1 MNFELTEDQTAI
13 LDALDRVLAPYRSVT
28 PLEVVNRSVYSSA
41 LQGALAEGGFLDLA
55 QSEADACVSCALIVA
70 EIAKLPQCAEGAATA
85 LVRPVVCP
93 EAAVPLAIIS
103 GAATRPVRFLP
114 QARTALILGDEEVR
128 LLSIQPGDV
137 EELESLF
144 GFPMGR
150 LTADAA
156 ARAISVGTRDL
167 RETLLI
173 FWRIGI
179 AMEIHGAL
187 QGAFALTIE
196 YVTNRRQFGQPI
208 GALQAVQHRLVMD
221 ATVIDAAKLL
231 ALKAAHSKSTADSA
245 LAAGYAQNAVSTVT
259 YDLHQF
265 SGAMGLTLEYALH
278 LFTYRA
284 RALQSELGGAQS
296 QFLDAAAAA
305 WPREATGTQSS

>member
-1 MNFELTEDQTAI
+1 MNFEITEDQTAI
-13 LDALDRVLAPYRSVT
+13 LDALARVLGPYRSVT
-28 PLEVVNRSVYSSA
+28 PLEVVRRAVYSPA
-41 LQGALAEGGFLDLA
+41 LQDALAEGGFLDLA
-55 QSEADACVSCALIVA
+55 LTEPDACISCALIVA
-70 EIAKLPQCAEGAATA
+70 EIAKLPQCVEGAATA
-85 LVRPVVCP
+85 LVRPAVCP
-93 EAAVPLAIIS
+93 DAEVPLAIIG

-114 QARTALILGDEEVR
+114 QAKSALILGDEEVR
-128 LLSIQPGDV
+128 LLALMPGDV

-144 GFPMGR
+144 GYPMGR
-150 LTADAA
+150 LTSAAA
-156 ARAISVGTRDL
+156 ARAKSIGNRDL
-167 RETLLI
+167 IAKLFV

-196 YVTNRRQFGQPI
+196 HVTNRRQFGQPI

-231 ALKAAHSKSTADSA
+231 ALKAAHSQTAADAA
-245 LAAGYAQNAVSTVT
+245 LAAGYAQAAVSNVT

-284 RALQSELGGAQS
+284 RALQSELGGMQR
-296 QFLDAAAAA
+296 QFRDAAAAA
-305 WPREATGTQSS
+305 WPD